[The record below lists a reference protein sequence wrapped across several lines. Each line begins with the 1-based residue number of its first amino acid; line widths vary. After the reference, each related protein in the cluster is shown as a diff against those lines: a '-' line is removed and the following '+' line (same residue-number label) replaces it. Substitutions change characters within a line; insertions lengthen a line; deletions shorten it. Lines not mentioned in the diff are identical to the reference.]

1 MTTPMSM
8 IGDKG
13 QRLLCGRLTEN
24 LERGQV
30 VVLLKDSATNFRLVP
45 VDTTEP
51 DQLGAFLSA
60 DEAEANAL
68 AHAVAKAMRK
78 PKRRSRRKAK

>member
-1 MTTPMSM
+1 MTTPMSL
-8 IGDKG
+8 IGDRG
-13 QRLLCGRLTEN
+13 QRLLCGRLTET

-30 VVLLKDSATNFRLVP
+30 VVLTKPTPTTFKLMA
-45 VDTTEP
+45 VDTSSV
-51 DQLGAFLSA
+51 DQLASFLSA
-60 DEAEANAL
+60 DEAEANSL

>member
-1 MTTPMSM
+1 MTTPMTM
-8 IGDKG
+8 VGDRG

-45 VDTTEP
+45 VDTTQA
-51 DQLGAFLSA
+51 DQLASFLSA
-60 DEAEANAL
+60 DEAEANSL
-68 AHAVAKAMRK
+68 AHAVAVAMK
-78 PKRRSRRKAK
+78 PKRSRRKAK